1 MEAFTAWKQSP
12 EYEIIEKF
20 QVARNEMAGKEP
32 IELGTGDISED
43 WTVFLAKLYDLGV
56 GLKVPG
62 RKAKGNCLFK
72 SFLIANCYSI

>member
-1 MEAFTAWKQSP
+1 
-12 EYEIIEKF
+12 
-20 QVARNEMAGKEP
+20 MAGKEP